1 MFTLGGVCILGI
13 GVAYLPCAEVKGECI
28 VFCSVVCNVEIA
40 IVGAYL
46 GFIGESKNDD
56 VEKKIVF

>member
-1 MFTLGGVCILGI
+1 MLTLCVICILLI
-13 GVAYLPCAEVKGECI
+13 GVADLPCAEMEGECI
-28 VFCSVVCNVEIA
+28 VFCRVTCNVEIA

-56 VEKKIVF
+56 V

>member
-13 GVAYLPCAEVKGECI
+13 GVAYLPCAEVEGECI
-28 VFCSVVCNVEIA
+28 VFCRVTCNVEIA

-56 VEKKIVF
+56 V